1 MREILGVE
9 VCEIEKQNT
18 ADVNNARK
26 QTNIHTGKL
35 SKLTDLNDRYIIND
49 RHIRNT
55 LTGSLISV
63 QCIEFGGQY
72 SLLMFI
78 ILYTII
84 VIVDGPFGQKFATL
98 KDHYI
103 KEKLYII
110 QIKITFTKIIPVT
123 MF

>member
-26 QTNIHTGKL
+26 QTNIYTGKL
-35 SKLTDLNDRYIIND
+35 PKLTDLNDRYIIND

-55 LTGSLISV
+55 LTGNLISV
-63 QCIEFGGQY
+63 QCIEFEGQY

-78 ILYTII
+78 LSYTII
-84 VIVDGPFGQKFATL
+84 VIVDDPFGQKFATL
-98 KDHYI
+98 KDH
-103 KEKLYII
+103 
-110 QIKITFTKIIPVT
+110 
-123 MF
+123 